1 MEVGPL
7 TKKWLAVAKAEF
19 KVETSSYSG
28 KRIPVVGLAFSFG
41 ILWAFIFAPMAMDF
55 ILTRI
60 IGVPRQIIVVL
71 LPGVFRAGMML
82 IWFILVLLPLANA
95 LKEIKIGQWEVL
107 LSNNVSSRDIFVG
120 SFLGKLPTNGLLVL
134 YLAPILVSPFVEALG
149 ITVTGQALMYCLVA
163 LTALN
168 AIWLSDTIVTYT
180 RARLGESERQKD
192 IAGALALIVGM
203 VSILPLLGFQLFA
216 SQMMEMLGLDIFLLF
231 PFTWGAD
238 LMSSV
243 ATLFMRVGSGS
254 SPVPVVIGFD
264 AITNIVLMTG
274 YTIILVGGTLGLVN
288 RVLTFNL
295 DSNYPSD
302 RITSDNNIRERR
314 GRILLSTGFGL
325 ILITVLKDFTRKAQN
340 ITRLGQM
347 IGMAVFLPIVIGF
360 VVSSNESSV
369 DFMMVLVMISLA
381 FAILSGQ
388 AFGAAGFLESRDQLW
403 MIQSAPKGTSTY
415 IVARL
420 VQATLL
426 LIPCAIIPA
435 TVVSLFVQFTV
446 MEVFLL
452 FTIPLCMGIGSA
464 LVAIGVTA
472 SRPTYEDTNSAGF
485 KSNIA
490 KFMAIT
496 LLSFMSYMILDLL
509 LGLAFGLGDITQMI
523 YENGLLYM
531 GAMFGPLP
539 LVGIFVFVIGKRRFG
554 HIE

>member
-1 MEVGPL
+1 M

-28 KRIPVVGLAFSFG
+28 KRIPVVGIVFSFG
-41 ILWAFIFAPMAMDF
+41 IVWAFFFAPMAMDY
-55 ILTRI
+55 ILTQV
-60 IGVPRQIIVVL
+60 IGVPRQILVVL
-71 LPGVFRAGMML
+71 MPGVFRAGMML
-82 IWFILVLLPLANA
+82 IWFILVLFPLANA

-107 LSNNVSSRDIFVG
+107 LGNNVSSRDIFVG

-149 ITVTGQALMYCLVA
+149 ITITGQALMYCIVA

-168 AIWLSDTIVTYT
+168 AIWLSDMIVTYT
-180 RARLGESERQKD
+180 RARLGESERKKD
-192 IAGALALIVGM
+192 IASALALIVGM

-216 SQMMEMLGLDIFLLF
+216 SQMLEMLGLDIFLLF

-243 ATLFMRVGSGS
+243 AVLFMHVGSGL
-254 SPVPVVIGFD
+254 SPVPVAIGFD
-264 AITNIVLMTG
+264 AIVNLVLMTG
-274 YTIILVGGTLGLVN
+274 YTILLVGVALGLVN
-288 RVLTFNL
+288 RVLMFNL
-295 DSNYPSD
+295 DSNYHS
-302 RITSDNNIRERR
+302 
-314 GRILLSTGFGL
+314 GRIIGGRNTQKGRSRSRLSTGFGL
-325 ILITVLKDFTRKAQN
+325 ILVTVLKDFTRKAQN

-360 VVSSNESSV
+360 LVSSSESSV

-403 MIQSAPKGTSTY
+403 MIQSAPKGTNTY
-415 IVARL
+415 VVARL

-426 LIPCAIIPA
+426 LIPCAVVPA
-435 TVVSLFVQFTV
+435 LVVSFFVQLTV
-446 MEVFLL
+446 MEMFLL
-452 FTIPLCMGIGSA
+452 FIIPLSMGIGSA

-472 SRPTYEDTNSAGF
+472 SNPTYDDRNSAGF
-485 KSNIA
+485 KANVA

-496 LLSFMSYMILDLL
+496 VLSFMSYMILDLL
-509 LGLAFGLGDITQMI
+509 LGLVFGLGDITQVI
-523 YENGLLYM
+523 HENGPLYM
-531 GAMFGPLP
+531 AAMFGPLP
-539 LVGIFVFVIGKRRFG
+539 IVGIFVFIAGVKAFG
-554 HIE
+554 RLE